1 MKGDNFGFYQFKI
14 NKIKSIKIYIS
25 YYNIKHR
32 IPVNH
37 LIDFCKFVTKKQIE
51 FNIDACQLEKLI
63 KNNNLVLMDNLLNLI
78 SANIM
83 TSLEYTYDLPN
94 INAINVLLDHAT
106 YQDIYQVRSK
116 V

>member
-1 MKGDNFGFYQFKI
+1 
-14 NKIKSIKIYIS
+14 
-25 YYNIKHR
+25 
-32 IPVNH
+32 
-37 LIDFCKFVTKKQIE
+37 
-51 FNIDACQLEKLI
+51 
-63 KNNNLVLMDNLLNLI
+63 MDNLLNLI

-83 TSLEYTYDLPN
+83 TLLEYTYDLPN